1 MRVPRAGSQAIT
13 TFGSA
18 NVMKPAETTSIE
30 NAWKRGSSGAQSILA
45 FTASR

>member
-1 MRVPRAGSQAIT
+1 MRVPRIGSQAMT
-13 TFGSA
+13 VRGSA

-30 NAWKRGSSGAQSILA
+30 KAWNEGSSGAQSIRA